1 MTRTYRVSGMTCEGC
16 ARSVTRAITRLAP
29 AARVSVDLS
38 AGRVSVEDG
47 PEETLVAGA
56 VTKAGFGFEGAA

>member
-16 ARSVTRAITRLAP
+16 VRSVTRAITRVAP
-29 AARVSVDLS
+29 AARVSVDLG

-47 PEETLVAGA
+47 PDEQAVEGA
-56 VTKAGFGFEGAA
+56 VTNAGFRFEGAA